1 MSDITFFARVGNL
14 FKGFM
19 SLWIQ
24 DVEKDH
30 PEIAYQNR
38 IDAMVTKY
46 AKLKDVTS
54 AVLRRR
60 EDIDARKTKTEEEL
74 KRVAADLD
82 AAVATNQDDLAVVL
96 IQKKEALE
104 ATLASLTVEFD
115 QSKRDAEE
123 AKTSLNSMKADI
135 GKLKDERDAML
146 AKLQSAQARI
156 QIQDQLEGLSVEA
169 DMRALDNV
177 REHINNTV
185 ARAKLGAEMA
195 DSDLD
200 SKLAELR
207 KTSGAISARAK
218 LEQLKQAQAAKA
230 AQTNSKTL

>member
-1 MSDITFFARVGNL
+1 MSDISFFSRVGNL

-24 DVEKDH
+24 DVEKEH

-38 IDAMVTKY
+38 IDAMVSKY
-46 AKLKDVTS
+46 AKLKDVTA

-60 EDIDARKTKTEEEL
+60 EDIDSRLNKQGEDL
-74 KRVAADLD
+74 KRVSADLD
-82 AAVATNQDDLAVVL
+82 AAVATGQDELAVVL

-104 ATLASLTVEFD
+104 SSIATLSVELE
-115 QSKRDAEE
+115 QSRRDAEE
-123 AKTSLNSMKADI
+123 AKSSLNSMKAEI
-135 GKLKDERDAML
+135 GKLKDERDSML

-169 DMRALDNV
+169 DVRALDNV
-177 REHINNTV
+177 REHINNTA
-185 ARAKLGAEMA
+185 ARAKLGAELA

-200 SKLAELR
+200 NKLAKLR
-207 KTSGAISARAK
+207 ESSGAISARATLDK
-218 LEQLKQAQAAKA
+218 LKQAQAAKTA
-230 AQTNSKTL
+230 GTKTL

>member
-1 MSDITFFARVGNL
+1 MSDISFFARVGNL

-24 DVEKDH
+24 DVEKEH

-38 IDAMVTKY
+38 IDSMSSKY
-46 AKLKDVTS
+46 AKLKDVTA

-60 EDIDARKTKTEEEL
+60 EEIDARLTKLNDEL
-74 KRVAADLD
+74 KRVSADLD
-82 AAVATNQDDLAVVL
+82 AAVATGQDELAVVL

-104 ATLASLTVEFD
+104 TSIATASQEFE
-115 QSKRDAEE
+115 QSRRDAEE
-123 AKTSLNSMKADI
+123 AKSSLNSLKAEI

-177 REHINNTV
+177 RENINNTV
-185 ARAKLGAEMA
+185 ARAKLGAELA
-195 DSDLD
+195 NSDLD
-200 SKLAELR
+200 NQLAKLRE
-207 KTSGAISARAK
+207 TSGAITARAK

-230 AQTNSKTL
+230 TAPKTL